1 MSQYSSLAK
10 LVSFLVL
17 YVVAEN
23 SLFARNHSIF
33 KSGQTAARTVAQG
46 KNLLESTAV
55 PKFPS
60 SARLLFAESGRT
72 HLNVEAIFDCDNI
85 ARHMESSHEQGIGN
99 EYRLAEMNIL
109 LCVSQ
114 NSDEEERKDAK
125 NSKAT
130 IEEDSEVNP
139 RIHNGKEPELTTA
152 IQLSKR
158 EIDEHGQ
165 LDFEAE
171 ILPRLK
177 ATCFDCHNSTN
188 SSGELNLEDLAN
200 ERPFVQNRSDWL
212 NIIEQIG
219 IGSMPPPEE
228 AQPSEI
234 NRRIMLG
241 WLLNAIENFDYS
253 TVRKSG
259 QLPAKRLTHDEYNNT
274 VRDLIGV
281 DVRPADRFP
290 ADLTAS
296 SGFENSAN
304 SLFIQPSLLERYVGA
319 AELVVESA
327 LPIEAT
333 SSDHSK
339 ARDRL
344 FGNED
349 DLTSEQAVER
359 LLSRFAQRA
368 YRRPLEKEE
377 IESLMNYYRKQIG
390 QGESGEVAVRE
401 VLKLI
406 LISPNFLI
414 RSESAPKNDGN
425 ASRVSDWEL
434 ASRLSYFLWASMPD
448 DELFKLAS
456 ENRLRDPEVLDGQV
470 ERMLA
475 DPKSQTLGS
484 LFAAQ
489 WLGFSEL
496 DRIQRD
502 QIDNPWATDS
512 LVEAMKSESAMFFH
526 TLVQRDA
533 SIDRLLDA
541 DFTYLNEELAKHYDI
556 GEVFGKEMR
565 EVRLS
570 NTPRRG
576 ILGHGS
582 ILATTS
588 LPNRTSPVIRGNW
601 ILSTL
606 LGTPPPPPPPN
617 VSEFAEEVTKKQN
630 LTQRQRF
637 ELHRKSPNCYACHS
651 QMDPLG
657 FALEEFEWFGRYRP
671 KRSGKPVDAVG
682 QLPDGTS
689 FTGLAGLSAT
699 LIEKRGSD
707 LTEQLTRK
715 MLAYALGRQLE
726 YYDEATVLELIKCV
740 EADERKFK
748 TLIREICRSRT
759 FQEKQR

>member
-1 MSQYSSLAK
+1 MSHYSSLAK
-10 LVSFLVL
+10 LITFLLL

-33 KSGQTAARTVAQG
+33 KSDRTTARTDAQRE
-46 KNLLESTAV
+46 NLLESKSLSKSLHST
-55 PKFPS
+55 
-60 SARLLFAESGRT
+60 RLLSMESSRT
-72 HLNVEAIFDCDNI
+72 HLNVESIFDCDKI
-85 ARHMESSHEQGIGN
+85 ARYMESSDEQGIGN
-99 EYRLAEMNIL
+99 EFQLSEMNIL
-109 LCVSQ
+109 LCVAQ
-114 NSDEEERKDAK
+114 NSEEEERKGVK

-130 IEEDSEVNP
+130 IEEDSELKP
-139 RIHNGKEPELTTA
+139 RIHNEKEPKLTTA
-152 IQLSKR
+152 IQLTER
-158 EIDEHGQ
+158 EIAQYGR
-165 LDFEAE
+165 LNFEAE

-188 SSGELNLEDLAN
+188 SSGELNLEQLLN
-200 ERPFVQNRSDWL
+200 EQPFVINRLDWL
-212 NIIEQIG
+212 NIIEQIR
-219 IGSMPPPEE
+219 IGSMPPTED

-234 NRRIMLG
+234 DRRIMLG

-259 QLPAKRLTHDEYNNT
+259 HLPAKRLTHDEYNNT
-274 VRDLIGV
+274 VRDLIGF
-281 DVRPADRFP
+281 DLRPADRFP

-319 AELVVESA
+319 AELIVESA
-327 LPIEAT
+327 FPIEAS
-333 SSDHSK
+333 SSDHQK
-339 ARDRL
+339 AYDQL
-344 FGNED
+344 FGNQA
-349 DLTSEQAVER
+349 DLTSEVVVEAT
-359 LLSRFAQRA
+359 LARFAQRA
-368 YRRPLEKEE
+368 YRRPVDKEE
-377 IESLMNYYRKQIG
+377 LKSLMSYYRKQLD
-390 QGESGEVAVRE
+390 QNKSREVAIRE

-406 LISPNFLI
+406 LISPNFLM
-414 RSESAPKNDGN
+414 RSESAPTDDSK
-425 ASRVSDWEL
+425 AIRVSDWEL
-434 ASRLSYFLWASMPD
+434 ASRLSYYLWASMPD
-448 DELFKLAS
+448 DELFDLAS
-456 ENRLRDPEVLDGQV
+456 KNRLHDPEVLDAQV

-512 LVEAMKSESAMFFH
+512 LVEAMKSESTLFFH
-526 TLVQRDA
+526 RLVQRNE

-541 DFTYLNEELAKHYDI
+541 EFTFLNEELARHYEI
-556 GEVFGKEMR
+556 GGVEGNAMR
-565 EVRLS
+565 EVSLKD
-570 NTPRRG
+570 NPRRG

-606 LGTPPPPPPPN
+606 FGTPPPPPPPN

-630 LTQRQRF
+630 LTQRERF
-637 ELHRKSPNCYACHS
+637 ELHRKSPNCYSCHS
-651 QMDPLG
+651 QMDVLG

-689 FTGLAGLSAT
+689 FTGLAGLSET
-699 LIEKRGSD
+699 LIERRGSD
-707 LTEQLTRK
+707 LAEQLTRK

-726 YYDEATVLELIKCV
+726 YYDEATVIELTKRV

-748 TLIREICRSRT
+748 TLIREICRSST